1 MSIIILDESVAN
13 KIAAGEVIERPAS
26 VAKELMEN
34 SIDAGANSITVE
46 VADGGRRLI
55 KVTDDGCGMGKQD
68 AVLSLQRH
76 ATSKIRTAEDLA
88 AISTLG
94 FRGEALPSIAAVSIF
109 EMVTAPTGAASG
121 IRLYAQA
128 GTVTEL
134 VEVGAPAGTQVSV
147 ANLFF
152 NVPARLKFL
161 RSDATEFAHI
171 ADVVTRYALAFPHIA
186 LRLLHNG
193 RETFSRPAGKD
204 LAAAVLAVYGRQ
216 VLEAMAP
223 VELSQPDFAITGFIS
238 GPELTRS
245 TRHAQH
251 MLVNRR
257 PIQSRII
264 SRALQEA
271 YRGALPSGRF
281 PIAVLLLDMDP
292 QMVDVNVHPA
302 KAEVRFARESDVY
315 RSVVQATRDA
325 LERRLAAPQS
335 VPAAAD
341 TRAAAPRPSLTSG
354 HSRQASQARPPRE
367 APAAMPQAPLPVQP
381 GAEPARQPS
390 LTAVGQW
397 RNTYIV
403 ADSPEGLVLINQ
415 HRAHERVL
423 YEKLERASSSGQP
436 ERQHLV
442 APLTLHFSPAEAAAL
457 EKNLGRFERLGFEIE
472 PFGSGTFLLRA
483 IPALLAKLDPESLIH
498 DLVEELLAAPPSA
511 RSDPMAALLA
521 SLACHSAVRAGDP
534 LAREEMERL
543 LAEFAQTSQPFSC
556 PHGAPLLITF
566 PRGELDRRLLR

>member
-1 MSIIILDESVAN
+1 
-13 KIAAGEVIERPAS
+13 
-26 VAKELMEN
+26 
-34 SIDAGANSITVE
+34 
-46 VADGGRRLI
+46 
-55 KVTDDGCGMGKQD
+55 
-68 AVLSLQRH
+68 
-76 ATSKIRTAEDLA
+76 
-88 AISTLG
+88 
-94 FRGEALPSIAAVSIF
+94 
-109 EMVTAPTGAASG
+109 
-121 IRLYAQA
+121 
-128 GTVTEL
+128 
-134 VEVGAPAGTQVSV
+134 
-147 ANLFF
+147 
-152 NVPARLKFL
+152 
-161 RSDATEFAHI
+161 
-171 ADVVTRYALAFPHIA
+171 
-186 LRLLHNG
+186 
-193 RETFSRPAGKD
+193 
-204 LAAAVLAVYGRQ
+204 
-216 VLEAMAP
+216 
-223 VELSQPDFAITGFIS
+223 
-238 GPELTRS
+238 
-245 TRHAQH
+245 
-251 MLVNRR
+251 
-257 PIQSRII
+257 
-264 SRALQEA
+264 
-271 YRGALPSGRF
+271 
-281 PIAVLLLDMDP
+281 
-292 QMVDVNVHPA
+292 
-302 KAEVRFARESDVY
+302 
-315 RSVVQATRDA
+315 
-325 LERRLAAPQS
+325 
-335 VPAAAD
+335 
-341 TRAAAPRPSLTSG
+341 
-354 HSRQASQARPPRE
+354 
-367 APAAMPQAPLPVQP
+367 MPQAPLPVQP